1 MKKNRLAIWFK
12 ISLVSLVVVALYGT
26 LMRYKIAFHFPFF
39 EQKNLLHAHSHFA
52 FSGWISHFLYCGLVY
67 WIQSALPPGK
77 SKKYYLL
84 LAANLVC
91 AFGMLVSF
99 TIQGYGLISISFS
112 TLAILISFA
121 FLLFF
126 INDLRHHLPARQ
138 EVRPWAVTG
147 LLLNVIASAG
157 PFSLA
162 WMMATKSIDHQL
174 YLASVYYYLHF
185 QYNGWFFF
193 AAMGIAINHLPAN
206 APSLKKYFRVFALTI
221 IPTFFLSV
229 LWIKIPL
236 WVYILTVAATLLQ
249 LGAWIALLK
258 KLWPVFTR
266 MAPRPDMHWI
276 RVFFYAATI
285 AITIKFVLQTIS
297 VIPSL
302 SQLVF
307 GIRPIVIAYL
317 HLVLLGVYSLFVIG
331 YLFVRGYIAPSR
343 LSVTAAFTFLAA
355 VVLHEL
361 LLAIQ
366 GFAAFS
372 YFPIP
377 YMSEMLFG
385 AAALL
390 LLSASGMLIG
400 QSVKINGHTLPS
412 PQML

>member
-1 MKKNRLAIWFK
+1 MEKDRLAIWFK
-12 ISLVSLVVVALYGT
+12 ISLFSLVTVALYGT

-67 WIQSALPPGK
+67 WVQPALPPK
-77 SKKYYLL
+77 RSKKYYLL
-84 LAANLVC
+84 LATNLAC

-99 TIQGYGLISISFS
+99 TIQGYGLVSISFS
-112 TLAILISFA
+112 TLAILVSFA

-126 INDLRHHLPARQ
+126 IKDLRRHLPARKD
-138 EVRPWAVTG
+138 VKPWAVTG

-162 WMMATKSIDHQL
+162 WMMATKNIDHEI

-193 AAMGIAINHLPAN
+193 ATMGIIINYLPADV
-206 APSLKKYFRVFALTI
+206 PSLRKYFRLFALTI
-221 IPTFFLSV
+221 IPTFFLSI
-229 LWIKIPL
+229 LWIKMPL
-236 WVYILTVAATLLQ
+236 WLYIVTVAATMLQ
-249 LGAWIALLK
+249 LIAWVSLLK
-258 KLWPVFTR
+258 HLRPVLTR
-266 MAPRPDMHWI
+266 MTPRPGLQWI
-276 RVFFYAATI
+276 RIFFYAAAI
-285 AITIKFVLQTIS
+285 AITIKFVLQAIS

-331 YLFVRGYIAPSR
+331 YLFMRGYISPSR
-343 LSVTAAFTFLAA
+343 LSIVAAFTFLAA
-355 VVLHEL
+355 VILHEL
-361 LLAIQ
+361 LLGIQ

-372 YFPIP
+372 YIPIP
-377 YMSEMLFG
+377 FMSEMLFG

-390 LLSASGMLIG
+390 LLSALGILIG
-400 QSVKINGHTLPS
+400 QAVKSSRQTHLPA
-412 PQML
+412 